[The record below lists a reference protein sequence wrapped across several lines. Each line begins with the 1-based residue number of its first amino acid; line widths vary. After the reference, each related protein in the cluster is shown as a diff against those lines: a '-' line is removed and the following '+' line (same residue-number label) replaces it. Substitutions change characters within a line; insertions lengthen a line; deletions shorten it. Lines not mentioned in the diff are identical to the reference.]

1 LDFCRIQ
8 WAFFIHP
15 FTRKEETPMS
25 FELFHLHSSIT
36 AGVKTLGFSTPTAIQ
51 REAIPA
57 VMAGR
62 DVMGLAQT
70 GTGKTAAFGLPI
82 LHRLLDGPQGK
93 VRALILGP
101 TRELTEQT
109 HRAIGGMGRST
120 RLRSAAIYGGVGM
133 QPQFDALRRGVDIVA
148 ACPGRLLDHIRRK
161 TIDLSRV
168 EVLVLDE
175 ADQMFDMGFLPEIRK
190 IVKQLPRIR
199 QNLLFSATMPADIK
213 SLADEILRDPVR
225 VKIGQT
231 APAASV
237 AHTFYPV
244 ATRSKDALLK
254 KILDTTLTGA
264 VLVFTRT
271 KRRSKNLA
279 RLLEES
285 GYEAA
290 ALHGN
295 LSQSNRRKAMEGFRS
310 GRYKILV
317 ATDVAA
323 RGIDVRGISH
333 VINYDI
339 PGTVDAYTH
348 RIGRTG
354 RACETGDAFTFVCQE
369 DQGLL
374 RAITHLL
381 GNQDKYK
388 VMERFG
394 GADPIREGAQARVQM
409 AARRPAA
416 MRSFRAKPRSW
427 TASRRPRSA

>member
-1 LDFCRIQ
+1 
-8 WAFFIHP
+8 
-15 FTRKEETPMS
+15 MS
-25 FELFHLHSSIT
+25 FELFNLHSTIT
-36 AGVKTLGFSTPTAIQ
+36 AGVKTLGFTIPTPIQ
-51 REAIPA
+51 REAIPP

-82 LHRLLDGPQGK
+82 LHRLMAGSHGK

-109 HRAIGGMGRST
+109 HQAIGQMGRGT

-133 QPQFDALRRGVDIVA
+133 QPQVDALRRGVDIVA
-148 ACPGRLLDHIRRK
+148 ACPGRLLDHLRRK

-190 IVKQLPRIR
+190 IVKHLPRAR
-199 QNLLFSATMPADIK
+199 QNLLFSATMPSDIK
-213 SLADEILRDPVR
+213 TLADEILRDPVR
-225 VKIGQT
+225 VQIGYT

-237 AHTFYPV
+237 THTFYPV
-244 ATRSKDALLK
+244 ATRSKDELLK
-254 KILDTTLTGA
+254 KILDTTPTSA

-279 RLLEES
+279 RQLEAS

-295 LSQSNRRKAMEGFRS
+295 LSQNNRRKAMEGFRS

-339 PGTVDAYTH
+339 PDTVDAYTH

-354 RACETGDAFTFVCQE
+354 RASETGDAFTFVCQE

-374 RAITHLL
+374 RAITRLL
-381 GNQDKYK
+381 GSKDKYR
-388 VMERFG
+388 VMARFG
-394 GADPIREGAQARVQM
+394 GADSLEAGAPARIQAEAR
-409 AARRPAA
+409 RRPAP
-416 MRSFRAKPRSW
+416 RSFSAKPRTW
-427 TASRRPRSA
+427 AAPRRARSA

>member
-1 LDFCRIQ
+1 MFN
-8 WAFFIHP
+8 
-15 FTRKEETPMS
+15 
-25 FELFHLHSSIT
+25 LHSTIT
-36 AGVKTLGFSTPTAIQ
+36 AGVKALGYSCPTPIQ
-51 REAIPA
+51 SEAIPA

-70 GTGKTAAFGLPI
+70 GTGKTAAFALPI
-82 LHRLLDGPQGK
+82 LHRLIAGRPGK
-93 VRALILGP
+93 IRALILGP

-109 HRAIGGMGRST
+109 HKAVGGMGRAT
-120 RLRSAAIYGGVGM
+120 RIRSVAIYGGVGM
-133 QPQFDALRRGVDIVA
+133 QPQLDALRRGADIVA

-175 ADQMFDMGFLPEIRK
+175 ADQMFDMGFLPDIRK
-190 IVKQLPRIR
+190 IVKQLPPAR
-199 QNLLFSATMPADIK
+199 QNLLFSATMPPDIK
-213 SLADEILRDPVR
+213 GLAEEILRDPVR
-225 VKIGQT
+225 VEIGHT
-231 APAASV
+231 APVASV

-244 ATRSKDALLK
+244 ATKSKDDLLK
-254 KILDTTLTGA
+254 KILNTTPTGA

-279 RLLEES
+279 RVLGES

-295 LSQSNRRKAMEGFRS
+295 LSQNNRRKAMDGFRN

-339 PGTVDAYTH
+339 PDTVDAYTH

-354 RACETGDAFTFVCQE
+354 RACDTGDAFTFVCHE

-374 RAITHLL
+374 RAITRLL
-381 GNQDKYK
+381 GNQDKYR

-394 GADPIREGAQARVQM
+394 GADPAPAGAHDRVRAADRRYAAPRSFSARPRHWA
-409 AARRPAA
+409 AAR
-416 MRSFRAKPRSW
+416 S
-427 TASRRPRSA
+427 RPRSV

>member
-1 LDFCRIQ
+1 
-8 WAFFIHP
+8 
-15 FTRKEETPMS
+15 MS
-25 FELFHLHSSIT
+25 FDLFNLHSSIT
-36 AGVKTLGFSTPTAIQ
+36 AGVKALGYTTPTPVQ
-51 REAIPA
+51 REAIPP
-57 VMAGR
+57 VMEGR

-70 GTGKTAAFGLPI
+70 GTGKTAAFVLPI
-82 LHRLLDGPQGK
+82 LQRLLAGPQGK

-109 HRAIGGMGRST
+109 HQAIGRMGRST
-120 RLRSAAIYGGVGM
+120 RIRSAAVYGGVGM
-133 QPQFDALRRGVDIVA
+133 QPQLDALRRGVDMVA
-148 ACPGRLLDHIRRK
+148 ACPGRLLDHIRRR

-190 IVKQLPRIR
+190 ILKQLPQKR
-199 QNLLFSATMPADIK
+199 QTLLFSATMPPDIK
-213 SLADEILRDPVR
+213 GLADEILRDPVR
-225 VKIGQT
+225 VQIGHT
-231 APAASV
+231 APAAGV

-244 ATRSKDALLK
+244 AIQSKDALLK
-254 KILDTTLTGA
+254 SILDTTQTAA

-279 RLLEES
+279 RLLEQS

-295 LSQSNRRKAMEGFRS
+295 LSQSNRRKAMDGFRS

-323 RGIDVRGISH
+323 RGIDVRGVSH

-354 RACETGDAFTFVCQE
+354 RASDTGDAFTFVCNE

-374 RAITHLL
+374 RAITRLL
-381 GNQDKYK
+381 GAKDNYR

-394 GADPIREGAQARVQM
+394 GADPARQGAQASYR
-409 AARRPAA
+409 AAAPASRPY
-416 MRSFRAKPRSW
+416 RSSGARPRGW
-427 TASRRPRSA
+427 TAPRRARSI

>member
-1 LDFCRIQ
+1 
-8 WAFFIHP
+8 
-15 FTRKEETPMS
+15 MS
-25 FELFHLHSSIT
+25 FELFNLHSTIT
-36 AGVKTLGFSTPTAIQ
+36 AGVKVLGFTIPTPIQ

-82 LHRLLDGPQGK
+82 LHRLLTGPPAK

-101 TRELTEQT
+101 TRELIEQT
-109 HRAIGGMGRST
+109 HQAIGQMGRGT

-133 QPQFDALRRGVDIVA
+133 QPQVDALRRGVDIVA
-148 ACPGRLLDHIRRK
+148 ACPGRLLDHLRRK

-190 IVKQLPRIR
+190 IVKHLPRAR
-199 QNLLFSATMPADIK
+199 QNLLFSATMPSDIK
-213 SLADEILRDPVR
+213 TLADEILRDPVR
-225 VKIGQT
+225 VQIGYT

-237 AHTFYPV
+237 THTFYPV
-244 ATRSKDALLK
+244 ATRSKDELLR
-254 KILDTTLTGA
+254 KILDTTRTSA

-279 RLLEES
+279 RQLEES

-295 LSQSNRRKAMEGFRS
+295 LSQNNRRKAMEGFRS

-339 PGTVDAYTH
+339 PDTVDAYTH

-354 RACETGDAFTFVCQE
+354 RASETGDAFTFVCQE

-374 RAITHLL
+374 RAITRLL
-381 GNQDKYK
+381 GSKDKYR
-388 VMERFG
+388 VMARFG
-394 GADPIREGAQARVQM
+394 GADSLEAGAPARIQAEAR
-409 AARRPAA
+409 RRPAP
-416 MRSFRAKPRSW
+416 RSFSAKPRTW
-427 TASRRPRSA
+427 AAPRRARSA